1 LSDSP
6 DTKRGP
12 ACGETKPASDFS
24 RNRRSKDGLAF
35 YCKICNN
42 ARSPASRPRLHG
54 GAGHYHL
61 RHRYGIGA
69 DDFDRMVR
77 DQEGTCAICGRPQP
91 EHGDDRERLAS
102 AITCLLEADPKER
115 EIADLARQ
123 RAREL
128 TTSSV

>member
-1 LSDSP
+1 M
-6 DTKRGP
+6 
-12 ACGETKPASDFS
+12 KPASDFS

-42 ARSPASRPRLHG
+42 ARSPASRPRRHG
-54 GAGHYHL
+54 GLGQ
-61 RHRYGIGA
+61 
-69 DDFDRMVR
+69 F
-77 DQEGTCAICGRPQP
+77 
-91 EHGDDRERLAS
+91 GDDRERLAS